1 MAHANL
7 PPEVAAYFAS
17 GRRKVVSVTANND
30 FTLTITFDNGEVRL
44 YDMHDELQ
52 GDVFRPLR
60 QLDAFQRVYIDD
72 CGSIAWD
79 LDPNVDNEIVW
90 NNKVD
95 LCPDSCYIYSK
106 PLKKAD
112 AQAL

>member
-52 GDVFRPLR
+52 GDVF
-60 QLDAFQRVYIDD
+60 
-72 CGSIAWD
+72 
-79 LDPNVDNEIVW
+79 
-90 NNKVD
+90 
-95 LCPDSCYIYSK
+95 
-106 PLKKAD
+106 
-112 AQAL
+112 